1 MQFFRMQVG
10 LYHNRGSPTP
20 SSIMRQPTETPID
33 EPPRWWPRLLNAERR
48 ALAST
53 PATDER
59 EVWISSLA
67 VANDARTTGLLDLC
81 SGQRHFDGDLRAEC
95 GLWPLRDDSVDRV
108 VLQHV
113 LEVVDDVDALLD
125 ESLRVLKPERNIAMI
140 VVGAWGWTRCRLQF
154 GDSGAPALR
163 MYSTRLLLETLAAR
177 GCVDLRVSRIE
188 FDGRN
193 AARVCA
199 PARMWS
205 SLCLIEAR
213 KRRELPNVRQLRAR
227 RRVVAPTS
235 GWIARPTSRNGL
247 AA

>member
-1 MQFFRMQVG
+1 
-10 LYHNRGSPTP
+10 
-20 SSIMRQPTETPID
+20 MRQPTETPID

-163 MYSTRLLLETLAAR
+163 MHSTRLLLETLAAR
-177 GCVDLRVSRIE
+177 GASICAFHASSLMAECCARLRA
-188 FDGRN
+188 GKK
-193 AARVCA
+193 
-199 PARMWS
+199 WS